1 MEAPFTLVVNIRD
14 DRKPVAATV
23 ALQLP
28 EAYTYQA
35 GPHGAVTIVSA
46 PVNRSGTLSVHH
58 GKETITRKVDT
69 IAGGSLTW
77 NVDFAQ
83 HAEVSLDV
91 PEQLGL
97 DAEGQIMIK
106 VSNLGG
112 GSMAGQILL
121 SVSGAT
127 LGTSA
132 LDIKIA
138 SGESKEFTVGCRG
151 GDRVMPYLVT
161 AALKTDRGV
170 VATSSRQGL
179 VGSD

>member
-1 MEAPFTLVVNIRD
+1 VITTD
-14 DRKPVAATV
+14 GGKPVSATV
-23 ALQLP
+23 LLRLP
-28 EAYTYQA
+28 DVREHQT
-35 GPHGAVTIVSA
+35 GPHGAVTIVDV

-58 GKETITRKVDT
+58 GKETITRKLDT

-83 HAEVSLDV
+83 HAKVSLDV

-97 DAEGQIMIK
+97 DAEGLIMIK

-132 LDIKIA
+132 LDIKVA

-161 AALKTDRGV
+161 AALKTDRGI